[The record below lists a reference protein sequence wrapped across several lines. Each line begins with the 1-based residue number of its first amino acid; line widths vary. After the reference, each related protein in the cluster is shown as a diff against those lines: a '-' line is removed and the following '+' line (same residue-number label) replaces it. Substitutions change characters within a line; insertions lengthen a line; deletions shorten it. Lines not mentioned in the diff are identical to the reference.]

1 MEQKNEKMEGK
12 MKMWKMRK
20 EMLDSM
26 SEKELRAFITGYMMA
41 ESKILRAMSSE
52 CGCGCGQCCSCGS
65 GQACDCED
73 GSCKCDEK

>member
-1 MEQKNEKMEGK
+1 MEQKNEKIGGK
-12 MKMWKMRK
+12 MKMWKMKK

-52 CGCGCGQCCSCGS
+52 CGCGQICSCGC
-65 GQACDCED
+65 GQGCDCKD

>member
-1 MEQKNEKMEGK
+1 MECR

-41 ESKILRAMSSE
+41 ESKILRKLGSKCHCGSG
-52 CGCGCGQCCSCGS
+52 CGSGCGCGSSGCNCKDSSCGCS
-65 GQACDCED
+65 
-73 GSCKCDEK
+73 SK